1 MSSRPPVDQQ
11 AWGVPGA
18 SARPLSG
25 VDTRAI
31 FGQTMFLVAVTSGF
45 AAGGAYVGRNLSG
58 VGTIFAFIAAFGLM
72 FGMMGVR
79 KARNGSLGMGL
90 LFGFGLL
97 LGVAVGPALESYAHA
112 PNGAT
117 ILWQAAT
124 LTGLF
129 IAGFGCVGYAIKRD
143 LAPFARI
150 AMFGLLGLILVG
162 FLAIFISIPSFA
174 RVWSIVGLAIFS
186 VFTMYDFQRIHR
198 AGEDDVIML
207 AMSIFLDV
215 FNVFLFMLQLLGGG
229 RR

>member
-1 MSSRPPVDQQ
+1 MSSRPPVDQH

-117 ILWQAAT
+117 ILWQAAV

-215 FNVFLFMLQLLGGG
+215 FNVFLFMLQLRGGG